1 MQASPQSIEPSGTFE
16 GLKPGAILF
25 GAVVDNL
32 ATFLVSLPLTLMYLP
47 TEIFSQNDE
56 KAIEAAINTL
66 SSDTGFLL
74 WALGLGLGCTILGA
88 FVGARRAGQL
98 HLRHGGWISVTSAAI
113 GLALMIVAGIEPG
126 PERPLWYEVV
136 GWTLLIPTGLL
147 GGEISKRFHAGPA
160 SKHL

>member
-47 TEIFSQNDE
+47 TEIFSQQDE
-56 KAIEAAINTL
+56 KAIEAAIHTL
-66 SSDTGFLL
+66 SSNTGYLL
-74 WALGLGLGCTILGA
+74 WALGLGFGCTVLGA

-98 HLRHGGWISVTSAAI
+98 HWRHGGWISVTSAAI
-113 GLALMIVAGIEPG
+113 GLALMIVAGIGPG

-136 GWTLLIPTGLL
+136 GWVLLIPAGLL
-147 GGEISKRFHAGPA
+147 GGEIARRFQASHAG
-160 SKHL
+160 KHR

>member
-1 MQASPQSIEPSGTFE
+1 MQDSPQSIEPSGTFD

-32 ATFLVSLPLTLMYLP
+32 ATFLVSVPLTLMYLP

-56 KAIEAAINTL
+56 KAIQAAIETL
-66 SSDTGFLL
+66 SSDTGYLL
-74 WALGLGLGCTILGA
+74 WALGLGLSCTVLGA

-98 HLRHGGWISVTSAAI
+98 HWRHGGWISVTSAAI
-113 GLALMIVAGIEPG
+113 GLAVMIVAGLEPG

-136 GWTLLIPTGLL
+136 GWVLLIPAGLL
-147 GGEISKRFHAGPA
+147 GGEISRRFQAGQA
-160 SKHL
+160 I